1 MSPDTPR
8 LAPQAASAAPDETT
22 SQYSLIEADLLAR
35 VVVARDLDQRR
46 FTSTPSLWH
55 G

>member
-8 LAPQAASAAPDETT
+8 LAPQAASAAADEA
-22 SQYSLIEADLLAR
+22 SPQRSLTEAALLAR
-35 VVVARDLDQRR
+35 VVIACDLDQQR
-46 FTSTPSLWH
+46 FTSTTSLWH